1 MTLRSAVATAAAA
14 FVPTAIAQ
22 QVAAQQ
28 AAAPPATGLSGGLVQ
43 ATLGLA
49 VVLALIWGAA
59 WLVRRLTPA
68 AGSVGSAIRIVAA
81 QSVGPRERVVLIEV
95 GEQWLLVGVAPG
107 QVNALQALPKGAAPS
122 AVPPPANAFGR
133 VLARARGVGSD

>member
-1 MTLRSAVATAAAA
+1 MTMRGPVALAAATSTPA
-14 FVPTAIAQ
+14 AL
-22 QVAAQQ
+22 AQQ
-28 AAAPPATGLSGGLVQ
+28 ATTAAATGLSGGLVQ

-49 VVLALIWGAA
+49 IVLALIWGAA
-59 WLVRRLTPA
+59 WLVRRLAPA

-107 QVNALQALPKGAAPS
+107 QVNALQALPKGA
-122 AVPPPANAFGR
+122 VPATASPAAGAFGR
-133 VLARARGVGSD
+133 ILSRARGASRD

>member
-1 MTLRSAVATAAAA
+1 MRLRSVVAAAA
-14 FVPTAIAQ
+14 ATFVPA
-22 QVAAQQ
+22 VLAQQ
-28 AAAPPATGLSGGLVQ
+28 AGAPPPAGLSGGLVQ

-68 AGSVGSAIRIVAA
+68 AGSVGSAIRVVAA

-107 QVNALQALPKGAAPS
+107 QVNALQALPKGAAPLPS
-122 AVPPPANAFGR
+122 APAAGAFGR
-133 VLARARGVGSD
+133 VLARARGVARD

>member
-1 MTLRSAVATAAAA
+1 MTLYRVVAVAAAT
-14 FVPTAIAQ
+14 FVPAAI
-22 QVAAQQ
+22 AQQ

-43 ATLGLA
+43 ATFGLA
-49 VVLALIWGAA
+49 AVLALIWGAA

-107 QVNALQALPKGAAPS
+107 QVNALQVLPKGAA
-122 AVPPPANAFGR
+122 AATAPPAANAFGR
-133 VLARARGVGSD
+133 VLARARGAPRD